1 MDVTAFKGSRGVKVP
16 ISTEEENKIL
26 GKSVHTQHKDYQK
39 LLDSVNEKKELHMKT
54 MKKKVL
60 VPVEE
65 TIQVPVFRKE
75 ASRGTKKVIVQGKR
89 LFPVTKYKEVEETV
103 LDVQEEMVGK
113 HKEKRAAPVT
123 RLRKI
128 PYTDFEERIV
138 DIEVEVPADE
148 VVMRKGFREDK
159 HVVSKIVEVE
169 EDLHYEMRPV
179 LVKKGDKRMKE
190 VGDHHSFKTSHGP
203 PAWDAPT
210 GEAWLSNRLKTPT
223 YRPDLPRPQSAQSIL
238 SVASSMVVPRLRQ
251 PRYIDAP
258 PVKAPKYQ
266 PGRSVGQMKA
276 SSSTGALRSSGQ

>member
-1 MDVTAFKGSRGVKVP
+1 MSQ
-16 ISTEEENKIL
+16 KITNEQEKQIFD
-26 GKSVHTQHKDYQK
+26 KSVHTQHKDYQK
-39 LLDSVNEKKELHMKT
+39 LLDGVNAKRELHMKT

-75 ASRGTKKVIVQGKR
+75 AARKTEKVVVKGKKLV
-89 LFPVTKYKEVEETV
+89 PVTKYKEVEETV
-103 LDVQEEMVGK
+103 LDVQEEMIGN

-123 RLRKI
+123 RLRRI

-159 HVVSKIVEVE
+159 HIVSKIVEVE

-190 VGDHHSFKTSHGP
+190 VGDHHAFKTSHGP
-203 PAWDAPT
+203 PMWEPPT
-210 GEAWLSNRLKTPT
+210 GEPWQGRAKTPS
-223 YRPDLPRPQSAQSIL
+223 YRGDLPRPHSAQSII
-238 SVASSMVVPRLRQ
+238 SAASSMVVPRLRQ
-251 PRYIDAP
+251 SKYMQAE
-258 PVKAPKYQ
+258 PVKAPKYV
-266 PGRSVGQMKA
+266 PNRSVGAMKA
-276 SSSTGALRSSGQ
+276 SASTGGLRMSAS